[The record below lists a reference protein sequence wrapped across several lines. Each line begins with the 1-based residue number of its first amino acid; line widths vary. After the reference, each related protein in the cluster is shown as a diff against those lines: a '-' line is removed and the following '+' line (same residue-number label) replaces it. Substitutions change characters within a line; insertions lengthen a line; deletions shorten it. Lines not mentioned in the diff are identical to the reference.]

1 LTAGE
6 LDPGARRGLVLSG
19 VMAAVFLAAM
29 ESTVV
34 ATAMP
39 TVIASLGG
47 IRIYSW
53 TFSAFLLT
61 STVTMPIWG
70 RLADQVGRRPAYLAG
85 LGLFL
90 LGSALAGLSRSM
102 EQLIAF
108 RALQGLG
115 AGSLISIG
123 MTIVGDLY
131 GIERRAKMQGY
142 FSGVWGV
149 ASLVGPLVGGL
160 LTDRVSWRW
169 VFYVNLPFGL
179 LAAAAIAMGLRDERR
194 ARPPASFDL
203 LGMGVFAAAISA
215 LLVGLVDIGA
225 AEARPSAGIGLIALS
240 AVLLVLF
247 VLVERRVAEPVIPLH
262 LFANPTLRAAA
273 ATGLLS
279 GMAMFGAITYVPLY
293 LQAVTG
299 STATQAGWVLMPF
312 VLGWVLF
319 SVVGARL
326 VLRVGCRR
334 IVLAGM
340 TALVLAFVLLASWDE
355 SLTRLAAARDIA
367 LAGVGMGL
375 VFVPMLIAVQNSVPH
390 SLLGSATSLTGF
402 FRTVG
407 GAVGVAVMGAA
418 MTYRLERA
426 LDGLVATA
434 PAPLQEALR
443 WLAAHPDLAVN
454 PITRATLGEEL
465 LGQMRPVLAH
475 AIGGVFVVGLV
486 IAVLALLSALLVP
499 PGHVRDLAVGREPVA
514 PTRTKV

>member
-1 LTAGE
+1 MVDVA
-6 LDPGARRGLVLSG
+6 ARRALVLSG

-85 LGLFL
+85 LTLFL
-90 LGSALAGLSRSM
+90 LGSALAGLSGSM
-102 EQLIAF
+102 EQLIIF

-123 MTIVGDLY
+123 MTIIGDLY
-131 GIERRAKMQGY
+131 GVERRAKMQGY
-142 FSGVWGV
+142 FSSVWGV

-169 VFYVNLPFGL
+169 VFYINLPFGL
-179 LAAAAIAMGLRDERR
+179 LAAAAIAIGLRDEGRNR
-194 ARPPASFDL
+194 SRVSFDL

-215 LLVGLVDIGA
+215 LMVGLVEIGA
-225 AEARPSAGIGLIALS
+225 GESRRPTGIGLVVLSGAL
-240 AVLLVLF
+240 LGLF
-247 VLVERRVAEPVIPLH
+247 VFVERRVADPVIPLR
-262 LFANPTLRAAA
+262 LFENPVLRAAA

-312 VLGWVLF
+312 VLGWVVF
-319 SVVGARL
+319 SILAARL
-326 VLRVGCRR
+326 SLRIGYRRVVL
-334 IVLAGM
+334 
-340 TALVLAFVLLASWDE
+340 T
-355 SLTRLAAARDIA
+355 
-367 LAGVGMGL
+367 
-375 VFVPMLIAVQNSVPH
+375 
-390 SLLGSATSLTGF
+390 
-402 FRTVG
+402 
-407 GAVGVAVMGAA
+407 
-418 MTYRLERA
+418 
-426 LDGLVATA
+426 
-434 PAPLQEALR
+434 
-443 WLAAHPDLAVN
+443 
-454 PITRATLGEEL
+454 
-465 LGQMRPVLAH
+465 
-475 AIGGVFVVGLV
+475 
-486 IAVLALLSALLVP
+486 
-499 PGHVRDLAVGREPVA
+499 
-514 PTRTKV
+514 

>member
-1 LTAGE
+1 MISRLE
-6 LDPGARRGLVLSG
+6 SPARRRLVVGG
-19 VMAAVFLAAM
+19 VMATMFLAAM

-47 IRIYSW
+47 IRLYSW

-61 STVTMPIWG
+61 STVSMPIWG
-70 RLADQVGRRPAYLAG
+70 RLADQLGRRPAYLGG

-90 LGSALAGLSRSM
+90 LGSALAGASRSM

-115 AGSLISIG
+115 AGSLITVG

-131 GIERRAKMQGY
+131 GMERRAKMQGY
-142 FSGVWGV
+142 FSSVWAV

-179 LAAAAIAMGLRDERR
+179 LAAAATAAGLRDERR
-194 ARPPASFDL
+194 DRPPASFDL
-203 LGMGVFAAAISA
+203 LGMTVFSAAISTF
-215 LLVGLVDIGA
+215 LVGLLEVGA
-225 AEARPSAGIGLIALS
+225 GDPWARFQGVALLALS
-240 AVLLVLF
+240 AALLVLF
-247 VLVERRVAEPVIPLH
+247 VVIERRAAAPVIPLH
-262 LFANPTLRAAA
+262 LFRNPIVRAAA
-273 ATGLLS
+273 VTGLLA

-312 VLGWVLF
+312 VLGWVAF
-319 SVVGARL
+319 SVLAAWL
-326 VLRVGCRR
+326 ALRIGYRR
-334 IVLAGM
+334 VVLAGM
-340 TALVLAFVLLASWDE
+340 GALVLAFVLLSGWDE
-355 SLTRLAAARDIA
+355 SLTRAIAARDIT

-375 VFVPMLIAVQNSVPH
+375 SFVPMLIAVQSAVPR
-390 SLLGSATSLTGF
+390 SLLGSATSLTTF
-402 FRTVG
+402 FRTIG

-418 MTYRLERA
+418 MTNRLERE
-426 LDGLVATA
+426 LGSVVTTA
-434 PAPLQEALR
+434 PDQLREPLR
-443 WLAAHPDLAVN
+443 WLAAHPDLVVN
-454 PITRATLGEEL
+454 PITRATVGDDL
-465 LGQMRPVLAH
+465 LGQMRPALAH

-486 IAVLALLSALLVP
+486 IAVVALISAFLVP
-499 PGHVRDLAVGREPVA
+499 AGQARDLAARHEPVN
-514 PTRTKV
+514 PRGS